1 MNVELHDII
10 VDELCDQKSIA
21 ALIWLIS
28 QGRELEASYQERTFF
43 ISSHNSAGRV
53 SIWIDKKEQ
62 AFNSVEE
69 LIEAAEIN
77 GNKLIDIW
85 NDIHIDTLF

>member
-1 MNVELHDII
+1 MDVGLHDMIS
-10 VDELCDQKSIA
+10 DELCDKKSIA

-28 QGRELEASYQERTFF
+28 QGRELEASYQKVTFF
-43 ISSHNSAGRV
+43 ISSHNSTERV
-53 SIWIDKKEQ
+53 SIWMDKQEQ
-62 AFNSVEE
+62 AFSSMEE
-69 LIEAAEIN
+69 LIESAEIN

>member
-1 MNVELHDII
+1 MDVGLHDMIS
-10 VDELCDQKSIA
+10 DELCDKKSIA

-28 QGRELEASYQERTFF
+28 QGRELEASYQKITFF
-43 ISSHNSAGRV
+43 ISSHNSTGRA
-53 SIWIDKKEQ
+53 SIWMDKHEQ
-62 AFNSVEE
+62 AFSSMEE
-69 LIEAAEIN
+69 LIESAEIN

>member
-1 MNVELHDII
+1 MDVGLHDMIS
-10 VDELCDQKSIA
+10 DELCDKKSIA

-28 QGRELEASYQERTFF
+28 QGRELEASYQKITFF
-43 ISSHNSAGRV
+43 ISSHNSTGRV
-53 SIWIDKKEQ
+53 SIWMDKQEQ
-62 AFNSVEE
+62 AFSSIEE
-69 LIEAAEIN
+69 LIESAEIN